1 MEVLRPDTRI
11 GPEGRFVIRNL
22 VGSGGM
28 GQVYRALDSVMKRE
42 VAIKTLHKDLV
53 AAEPQYA
60 ERFLNEAIAAG
71 GIAHQ
76 HVVKI
81 HDYGV
86 HEGQPYIVMEYLQ
99 GKSLSAVV
107 LEAPLPIDRA
117 VDIVLSACSAVYFCH
132 RHKIFHRD
140 LKPSNIF
147 LVDTEDRDFDH
158 VVVLDFGVAK
168 IATQPDLTKAGS
180 LMGTP
185 SFLAPESITAKNAD
199 PQSDQ
204 YSLGV
209 LLYYSLTRKLPFR
222 APSDY
227 ELWQAIRSGL
237 YKSPRELRPE
247 IPLGLEEVVRQAMNV
262 DPAAR
267 FPNVHMFGRA
277 LLPFGSPAG
286 RRHWSTLFTA
296 APRPVKDPS
305 PSMAII
311 VPPVEPQ
318 ATAVD
323 LTRTRAAERS
333 GTMDPVPTVPERA
346 GIAASSISISG
357 IIEGEE
363 PGNRAPPEPLE
374 PPATPAAF
382 TVPQPNARARILSP
396 RFVAAA
402 AAVVGV
408 AVVGIA
414 ISIASRSPSRAASP
428 SAPIP
433 ATVAPPAVSPPAP
446 APAAP
451 AATEVPAAP
460 PATPTPPAAGMPVA
474 PAGTATPN
482 ADSERPQ
489 RAEDGKRRRHP
500 RRVPR
505 DENGFPIIE

>member
-1 MEVLRPDTRI
+1 
-11 GPEGRFVIRNL
+11 
-22 VGSGGM
+22 M

-71 GIAHQ
+71 GITHQ

-86 HEGQPYIVMEYLQ
+86 HDGQPYIVMEYLQ
-99 GKSLSAVV
+99 GRSLSAVV
-107 LEAPLPIDRA
+107 LEAPLAVERA

-140 LKPSNIF
+140 LKPSNIY

-185 SFLAPESITAKNAD
+185 SFLAPESITSKNAD

-209 LLYYSLTRKLPFR
+209 LLYYALTRKLPFR

-227 ELWQAIRSGL
+227 ELWQKIRSGV
-237 YKSPRELRPE
+237 YTPPRELRPE
-247 IPLGLEEVVRQAMNV
+247 IPPGLEEVVKQAMNV
-262 DPAAR
+262 DPASR

-305 PSMAII
+305 PSMAIV
-311 VPPVEPQ
+311 VPPVERQ
-318 ATAVD
+318 ATEVD
-323 LTRTRAAERS
+323 LTRTREAVEGAS
-333 GTMDPVPTVPERA
+333 GQATRDTTMDPLPTVPERSV
-346 GIAASSISISG
+346 GAASSISISLSG
-357 IIEGEE
+357 VIGSTDREQDAKAGA
-363 PGNRAPPEPLE
+363 PPPEPLE
-374 PPATPAAF
+374 PPATPASLS
-382 TVPQPNARARILSP
+382 PPRPPLRRRALSP
-396 RFVAAA
+396 RYLAAA

-414 ISIASRSPSRAASP
+414 ISVASRAPSRDATSP
-428 SAPIP
+428 
-433 ATVAPPAVSPPAP
+433 APPPALTAP
-446 APAAP
+446 APASAPPSSSPAAAPALAVPRAP
-451 AATEVPAAP
+451 AADEASPKSDVSASAAP
-460 PATPTPPAAGMPVA
+460 PADTSAPAAGA
-474 PAGTATPN
+474 ARPAGA
-482 ADSERPQ
+482 
-489 RAEDGKRRRHP
+489 AEPKRHRHN
-500 RRVPR
+500 RRVLR
-505 DENGFPIIE
+505 DENGFPILEE